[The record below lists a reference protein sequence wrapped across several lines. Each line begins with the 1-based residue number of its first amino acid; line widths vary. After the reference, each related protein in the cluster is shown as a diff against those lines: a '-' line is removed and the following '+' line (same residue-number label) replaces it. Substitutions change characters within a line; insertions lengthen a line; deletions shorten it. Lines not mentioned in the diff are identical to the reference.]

1 MLQTNMRN
9 IGIMAHIDAG
19 KTTTTERILYYT
31 GKIHRIG
38 EVHDGTATTDWMVQ
52 EQERGITITSA
63 AITCFWEGHTI
74 NIIDTPGHVDFTVEV
89 ERSLRVLDGAVA
101 VFDGTHGVE
110 PQSETVWRQADKYQV
125 PRICFINKLDRVGA
139 NFFTSVDSIREKL
152 KANPLIIQIPIGEEG
167 GFIGVV
173 DLVTMDALVW
183 SGAAGSEDHQYTRMP
198 IPEDLQDQAEL
209 YREQLI
215 EGVID
220 FDDALMEKA
229 LEGLA
234 IEPAELIACIRKA
247 TIARHVVPVV
257 CGSAFKNK
265 GVQPLLDAV
274 VHYLPAPDDLPAV
287 PGFRATTD
295 EEPLLRERSLDASFS
310 AIAFKLMS
318 DSFVG
323 QLIFTRIY
331 SGSLKVG
338 EVVLN
343 SRTQKRERIQKIFQ
357 MQANNR
363 TEVETAQAGDIVA
376 LVGLKEVAT
385 GDTLCSQKDPIRFE
399 SVSFPEPV
407 IFIAIE
413 PKSSADAPKL
423 EKALEK
429 LKAED
434 PSFQFQENRETG
446 QMLISGMGE
455 LHLEIIVDR
464 LLREFSVQTNTGRPQ
479 VSYRET
485 LEGGVTIEELFE
497 REINGK
503 KQFAKICLRME
514 PIAGDVQIQNQFV
527 NEVSASRLP
536 KPFAKAIEKGVLEG
550 LQAGA
555 LAGFPVIGLRCMLED
570 VGLMDGASDEVAF
583 QIVTNLAIRNGLR
596 KGTSIIMEPVMDLEV
611 STPEEYLSN
620 VVADLNSRGA
630 QVSTIGMVNHLQ
642 VIEAKSPLVKM
653 FGYTTGL
660 RSISQGRAT
669 YTMRFGHYEK
679 VSNATRQA
687 IIGV

>member
-1 MLQTNMRN
+1 MLQAKMRN

-38 EVHDGTATTDWMVQ
+38 EVHEGTATTDWMVQ

-63 AITCFWEGHTI
+63 AITCFWDGYTV

-89 ERSLRVLDGAVA
+89 ERSLRVLDGAIA

-110 PQSETVWRQADKYQV
+110 PQSETVWRQADKYKV
-125 PRICFINKLDRVGA
+125 PRICFINKLDRIGS
-139 NFFTSVDSIREKL
+139 NFFTSVTSIREKL
-152 KANPLIIQIPIGEEG
+152 KANPLILQIPIGEEG
-167 GFIGVV
+167 DFTGVV
-173 DLVTMDALVW
+173 DLVAMEALVW
-183 SGAAGSEDHQYTRMP
+183 TGAAGSEDHQYARFP
-198 IPEDLQDQAEL
+198 IPEALQEQAEL

-220 FDDALMEKA
+220 FDDGLMEKA
-229 LEGLA
+229 LEGKP

-247 TIARHVVPVV
+247 TIAQKVVPVV

-274 VHYLPAPDDLPAV
+274 VRYLPAPDDLPAV
-287 PGFRATTD
+287 PGFRATSD
-295 EEPLLRERSLDASFS
+295 EEPLLRERSLEASFS

-318 DSFVG
+318 DPFVG
-323 QLIFTRIY
+323 QLIFTRVY
-331 SGSLKVG
+331 SGSLKIG

-357 MQANNR
+357 MQANHR
-363 TEVETAQAGDIVA
+363 TEVETAQAGDIIA
-376 LVGLKEVAT
+376 IVGLKEIAT
-385 GDTLCSQKDPIRFE
+385 GDTLCSQKDPVRFE

-429 LKAED
+429 LKGED
-434 PSFQFQENRETG
+434 PSFHFQENKETG
-446 QMLISGMGE
+446 QMIISGMGE

-464 LLREFSVQTNTGRPQ
+464 LLREFSVPTNTGRPQ

-485 LEGGVTIEELFE
+485 LEKEIAIEETFE

-503 KQFAKICLRME
+503 KQFAKICMRME
-514 PIAGDVQIQNQFV
+514 PLSEEVQLLNQFV
-527 NEVSASRLP
+527 NETAENRLP
-536 KPFAKAIEKGVLEG
+536 KVFAKAVEKGVMEG

-555 LAGFPVIGLRCMLED
+555 LAGFPVIGLRCILED
-570 VGLMDGASDEVAF
+570 AGLIEGASDEVAF
-583 QIVTNLAIRNGLR
+583 QIVANLVIR
-596 KGTSIIMEPVMDLEV
+596 KGLQKGVSIIMEPVMDLEV

-620 VVADLNSRGA
+620 VVSDLNSRGA
-630 QVSTIGMVNHLQ
+630 QVSHIGMVNHLQ
-642 VIEAKSPLVKM
+642 VIEAKSPLAKM
-653 FGYTTGL
+653 FGYTTAL

-679 VSNATRQA
+679 VVNSTRQA
-687 IIGV
+687 IMGV

>member
-1 MLQTNMRN
+1 MKQTKMRN

-38 EVHDGTATTDWMVQ
+38 EVHEGTATTDWMVQ

-74 NIIDTPGHVDFTVEV
+74 NLIDTPGHVDFTVEV

-110 PQSETVWRQADKYQV
+110 PQSETVWRQADKYKV
-125 PRICFINKLDRVGA
+125 PRICFINKLDRVGSS
-139 NFFTSVDSIREKL
+139 FFTSVDSIREKL
-152 KANPLIIQIPIGEEG
+152 KAKPLILQIPIGEEG

-173 DLVTMDALVW
+173 DLIAMEALVW
-183 SGAAGSEDHQYTRMP
+183 TGAAGSEDHQYTRMP

-209 YREQLI
+209 YREQLL
-215 EGVID
+215 ESLAD
-220 FDDALMEKA
+220 FDDVIMEKA
-229 LEGLA
+229 LEGA
-234 IEPAELIACIRKA
+234 PIEPEALIACIRKC
-247 TIARHVVPVV
+247 TIAQDLVPVV

-274 VHYLPAPDDLPAV
+274 VRYLPAPDDLPAV
-287 PGFRATTD
+287 PGFRATSD
-295 EEPLLRERSLDASFS
+295 EDPISRERSLDASFS

-323 QLIFTRIY
+323 QLIFTRVY

-343 SRTQKRERIQKIFQ
+343 SRTQKRERVQKIFQ
-357 MQANNR
+357 MQANDR
-363 TEVETAQAGDIVA
+363 TEIETAQAGDIVA

-413 PKSSADAPKL
+413 PKSSADTPKL

-429 LKAED
+429 LRSED
-434 PSFQFQENRETG
+434 PSFHFQENKETG

-455 LHLEIIVDR
+455 LHLDIIVDR
-464 LLREFSVQTNTGRPQ
+464 LLREFSVATNTGQPQ

-485 LEGGVTIEELFE
+485 LENEIAIEEIFE

-503 KQFAKICLRME
+503 KQFAKISLRME
-514 PIAGDVQIQNQFV
+514 PISGDVQIQNQFV
-527 NEVSASRLP
+527 NKVAESRLP
-536 KPFAKAIEKGVLEG
+536 KLLAKAVEKGVMEG

-555 LAGFPVIGLRCMLED
+555 LAGFQIIGLRCTLEEAA
-570 VGLMDGASDEVAF
+570 LIDGASDEVAF
-583 QIVTNLAIRNGLR
+583 QIVANLAVR
-596 KGTSIIMEPVMDLEV
+596 KGLQTGSSIMMEPVMELEV
-611 STPEEYLSN
+611 STPDDYLSN
-620 VVADLNSRGA
+620 VVSDLNSRGA
-630 QVSTIGMVNHLQ
+630 QVSHIGMANHLQ
-642 VIEAKSPLVKM
+642 VIEAKSPLAKM

-660 RSISQGRAT
+660 RSISKGRAT

-679 VSNATRQA
+679 VSTATRQA
-687 IIGV
+687 ILGG